1 MDSINQNEVKAEGVV
16 YVIYHNPHTP
26 TVANIKAAEIVQH
39 PKDPNKLA
47 LFLNESFHL
56 IEEMMPFFHPR
67 LRLIKH
73 LMTCMVTCFR
83 KIKKRTNVLP
93 IIIGYLFIFF
103 EIWLC

>member
-1 MDSINQNEVKAEGVV
+1 VDSNNPNEVKAEDEV

-47 LFLNESFHL
+47 LFLNESFHFIQEDDSL
-56 IEEMMPFFHPR
+56 FHPR

-83 KIKKRTNVLP
+83 KNKKTNKCP
-93 IIIGYLFIFF
+93 TYYYRIFVHF
-103 EIWLC
+103 F